1 MLTRK
6 NDYIKELSIT
16 AMCIALCCVLPI
28 PLPFEL
34 RNKLSPMHIPV
45 LLCGLVCGWPYG
57 LLCGLMGPVV
67 SNLTTGMPPVA
78 MLPRMMPELAMYGF
92 ACGLLMKII
101 RTGKTAPDLVIC
113 LVLSMILG
121 RIAGGVATVIVGG
134 FPANKAVLS
143 AFFVSYVAQGAVGI
157 VVHLV
162 LIPTLVLALQKA
174 KLLPPRYKKVKA

>member
-1 MLTRK
+1 MLTKK
-6 NDYIKELSIT
+6 NDYIKALSIT

-57 LLCGLMGPVV
+57 LVCGLMSPVL

-78 MLPRMMPELAMYGF
+78 MLPRMIPELAVYGL
-92 ACGLLMKII
+92 ACGLLMKVI
-101 RTGKTAPDLVIC
+101 RTGKTAPDLVIS
-113 LVLSMILG
+113 LVISMILG

-134 FPANKAVLS
+134 FPANKGVLS

-157 VVHLV
+157 AVHLV
-162 LIPTLVLALQKA
+162 LIPTLVMALQKA
-174 KLLPPRYKKVKA
+174 KLLPARYKKVKA